1 MVKLIFLG
9 IATIIFLILTM
20 LLKTKEIRYCFAFLT
35 NMMYIPLI
43 FFALE
48 CCNLSLDVRFL
59 FTLFSE
65 PFIAFLLV
73 REIESDNYYV
83 SKDLKNKLDD
93 FILI

>member
-20 LLKTKEIRYCFAFLT
+20 LLKTKEIRYCLAFLT
-35 NMMYIPLI
+35 NMMYISFV
-43 FFALE
+43 FFVLE

-65 PFIAFLLV
+65 PFITFLLV
-73 REIESDNYYV
+73 REIESDNYIL
-83 SKDLKNKLDD
+83 KDLKKDD